1 MGQFDGRSICPVE
14 LADQRGGANARP
26 VVDEPLGRVFVWRW
40 GCLNGGC
47 SLSTLQQLADG
58 DSSLLLTL
66 MGFVAGIA
74 TTSAMENHW
83 LPQTTHASPLW
94 WVGRTPLQHLLLVS
108 LLSLWAVRVL
118 SLPWRRRDRCQSVW
132 QRMAAPR
139 YRLSFGALLLGV
151 SSGLLFLIEGA
162 WTYTNY
168 LREQTRALFFE
179 GAATAWLPSAL
190 VLALLMG
197 MLTSSVHRR
206 SFRWRW
212 PSRNNWHRRSLGGL
226 LMGAGGAMLPGGN
239 DTLIL
244 VLIPT
249 LSIQAVASYMALLT
263 GIACVLLMMRRRQ

>member
-1 MGQFDGRSICPVE
+1 
-14 LADQRGGANARP
+14 
-26 VVDEPLGRVFVWRW
+26 
-40 GCLNGGC
+40 
-47 SLSTLQQLADG
+47 
-58 DSSLLLTL
+58 
-66 MGFVAGIA
+66 
-74 TTSAMENHW
+74 
-83 LPQTTHASPLW
+83 
-94 WVGRTPLQHLLLVS
+94 
-108 LLSLWAVRVL
+108 
-118 SLPWRRRDRCQSVW
+118 
-132 QRMAAPR
+132 MAAPR